1 MKRTALFLILALA
14 AAPASAA
21 PDLVRMV
28 CRDATAACDEFQGKV
43 EKGAH
48 QPGQA
53 IGINCGWRYVEIDGK
68 GGVSQW
74 DVGPYV
80 YDSIAHSDPLK
91 AVVAPCNN
99 CTLTGQTMNAIECAK
114 CCTPPAGCHSPDW
127 AGTAITSYQ
136 DTGDWSVSMKVKSR
150 GRQPQR
156 DEDQSVAASG
166 GRRSA
171 VGGNTGIHGKTRWVC
186 EAGDGPLKNKLK
198 DCLDNGIVYKAV
210 TKGRA
215 PGAQEPGALIKGI
228 PDLQIIDCRDG
239 QYAARRTNTCGEVY
253 AVGLGSVV
261 NEKTFVYQWSYKN
274 VQCGRPVLSDK
285 LGDAVIRGK
294 SFIPIAQVK
303 GSAKKEGGAYV
314 IGSDACFT
322 HCYTGYRSGAQGEYQ
337 DFSGGELD
345 MSWDGAKK
353 QYCNE
358 QCFDPASATRR
369 TDRK

>member
-1 MKRTALFLILALA
+1 MKATVLVLALA
-14 AAPASAA
+14 AAPPSAA
-21 PDLVRMV
+21 SDIVRMV
-28 CRDATAACDEFQGKV
+28 CRDATAACDEFQGRV

-114 CCTPPAGCHSPDW
+114 CCTAAGGCHSPDW
-127 AGTAITSYQ
+127 AGTAIASYLAS
-136 DTGDWSVSMKVKSR
+136 GEWSVSMKVKSR
-150 GRQPQR
+150 GRRPAR
-156 DEDQSVAASG
+156 DEEQNVAASG
-166 GRRSA
+166 PRRSA
-171 VGGNTGIHGKTRWVC
+171 VGGNTGMHGRSRWVC
-186 EAGDGPLKNKLK
+186 EAGDRILKSRL
-198 DCLDNGIVYKAV
+198 DACLESGIVYKAV

-215 PGAQEPGALIKGI
+215 PGAKEPGSLVKGI

-253 AVGLGSVV
+253 AAGLGSVV
-261 NEKTFVYQWSYKN
+261 NDKTFIYQWSYN
-274 VQCGRPVLSDK
+274 NRQCGRPVLSDK

-294 SFIPIAQVK
+294 SFIPIAKVRE
-303 GSAKKEGGAYV
+303 SAKKADGAYV
-314 IGSDACFT
+314 IASDACFT
-322 HCYTGYRSGAQGEYQ
+322 HCYTGYRSGAQGEYK
-337 DFSGGELD
+337 DFGGGEID
-345 MSWDGAKK
+345 MPWDGTKK

-358 QCFDPASATRR
+358 QCFDPASATKMTGRE
-369 TDRK
+369 K

>member
-21 PDLVRMV
+21 PDIVRMV

-80 YDSIAHSDPLK
+80 YDSIAHSDPLQ

-99 CTLTGQTMNAIECAK
+99 CTLTGQAMNAVECAK

-127 AGTAITSYQ
+127 AGTAIVNYMAS
-136 DTGDWSVSMKVKSR
+136 GEWSVSMKVKSR
-150 GRQPQR
+150 GRRPAR
-156 DEDQSVAASG
+156 DEEQNVAASG
-166 GRRSA
+166 PRRYA
-171 VGGNTGIHGKTRWVC
+171 VGGNVGIHGRSRWVC
-186 EAGDGPLKNKLK
+186 EAGDGLLKSRLK
-198 DCLDNGIVYKAV
+198 ECLDGGIVYKAV
-210 TKGRA
+210 TRGRA
-215 PGAQEPGALIKGI
+215 PGAKSPGSLIKGI
-228 PDLQIIDCRDG
+228 PDLEIVDCRLDG
-239 QYAARRTNTCGEVY
+239 LYAARRTNACGEVY
-253 AVGLGSVV
+253 AEGLGTVSG
-261 NEKTFVYQWSYKN
+261 KTFVYKWIYKN
-274 VQCGRPVLSDK
+274 MQCGRPVLSEK
-285 LGDAVIRGK
+285 LGDVEISGK

-303 GSAKKEGGAYV
+303 DGAKKSGGTYV

-322 HCYTGYRSGAQGEYQ
+322 HCYTGYKSAADAEPK

-345 MSWDGAKK
+345 LSWDGAKK

-358 QCFDPASATRR
+358 QCFDPVSATRR
-369 TDRK
+369 TDRE